1 MKPEKIQDHI
11 DSLGTSDYG
20 QDGKNLKALVKKYFK
35 EVEKHHYGKSEGAA
49 GEEAERRMILWWQR
63 INRQHTDIVSSNARG
78 QGWWFDGPK
87 ESWEKPVFFKTKWGE
102 YLKWEKR
109 YAKVWRTMKT
119 PARTLGLLKK
129 KTESPTTAASAELG
143 VRGIGDN
150 FTPLYAVPEK
160 NGGKN
165 KRKGYSV
172 NKINVLGKQ
181 RKVYKFVGNKK
192 KYIKCKNKYVLLKK
206 YKEMQMKKTKVKKT
220 KVKKTTV
227 KKTKVKKK
235 QQ

>member
-11 DSLGTSDYG
+11 DSLDRLGRSDFG
-20 QDGKNLKALVKKYFK
+20 QDGNNLKALVKKYFK
-35 EVEKHHYGKSEGAA
+35 EVEEHHYGKKAEAA
-49 GEEAERRMILWWQR
+49 ENEAEIRMNRWWER
-63 INRQHTDIVSSNARG
+63 VSRQQTDIVSSNARG
-78 QGWWFDGPK
+78 QGWWGDGPK
-87 ESWEKPVFFKTKWGE
+87 ESWAKPVFFKTKWGE

-109 YAKVWRTMKT
+109 YATVWRTMKT
-119 PARTLGLLKK
+119 PFKK

-143 VRGIGDN
+143 VLGIGNN
-150 FTPLYAVPEK
+150 FTPLFAVPEQK
-160 NGGKN
+160 GGKN
-165 KRKGYSV
+165 KRKVYSV